1 MISRWHSWPLN
12 FVCYKQYVPVWWYNT
27 SLVVQD
33 CLQNAQIIIGEDA
46 NPWISQSNFTSCLEP
61 ILTNCMAHEKNLL
74 SNVNKASTLK
84 GVHNS
89 SRIWVF
95 FVRQK
100 RRKVKKNNNTSY
112 YIVSG
117 AVRFRSSL
125 PDYLF
130 DKRNLCKL

>member
-27 SLVVQD
+27 ILVVQD
-33 CLQNAQIIIGEDA
+33 WFQNVQMIIGEDA
-46 NPWISQSNFTSCLEP
+46 NPWISKSNYTSCLEP
-61 ILTNCMAHEKNLL
+61 SLINCIAHEKNLL

-84 GVHNS
+84 SVHNS

-95 FVRQK
+95 LRGK
-100 RRKVKKNNNTSY
+100 KGERLKKNNNTSY

-125 PDYLF
+125 LGYWF
-130 DKRNLCKL
+130 GKRNLSKL